1 MAIIYIRRAGDDKEI
16 KAYYDSFIKL
26 SDEELVNEY
35 NQRQKKGI
43 IGSHYEA
50 IYLIAMDRAFK
61 EKFNKSP
68 IYNDNNLAL
77 NFTVPI
83 KLVNGELVFE
93 SQISLDN

>member
-43 IGSHYEA
+43 IGSHYQA

-61 EKFNKSP
+61 EKFNKSQYIMIIIWLLTLRYP
-68 IYNDNNLAL
+68 L
-77 NFTVPI
+77 N
-83 KLVNGELVFE
+83 
-93 SQISLDN
+93 